1 MANSFNDLK
10 MLGIGSVI
18 VIPKKAGAG
27 LSQTAV
33 NQMASHF
40 SSRETS
46 QISGL
51 ASTMREAGRLLAPP
65 QPMRYF
71 ANLGIVYG
79 TVDPDGYKA
88 LVKQA
93 GKDAE
98 VSLVPALSIIRPVNT
113 QAATAPKSS
122 TTWGIRRPGVPA
134 LWKQGLTGKGVLV
147 GHLDTGVDGKHAT
160 LKKAVEQFAEFDDLG
175 EMVPNAKPHDTAEH
189 GTHTAATIAGRAVN
203 GVHVGVAYE
212 AGLAS
217 AIVIEGGEVIARV
230 LGGMD
235 WSLGQ
240 GVRILSM
247 SLGLR
252 GWFNQFLPLTRLL
265 RARGVLPV
273 FAVGNEGPGTSRS
286 PGNYPEAL
294 SVGACDRQN
303 RVAEFSSSQRFARTK
318 EPLVPDLVVPGVG
331 VISAK
336 PGGGYQSMDGSSMA
350 TPHVA
355 GLAALLMQAKPL
367 ASIDQIEK
375 AILGSCT
382 RPPGISD
389 LRGNRGIPDAAKAL
403 SLL

>member
-1 MANSFNDLK
+1 MASSFNDLK

-18 VIPKKAGAG
+18 VIPKDAGAG
-27 LSQTAV
+27 LKQSAV
-33 NQMASHF
+33 NEMATHF
-40 SSRETS
+40 TSRETS

-65 QPMRYF
+65 RPMRF
-71 ANLGIVYG
+71 FSNLGVVYG

-98 VSLVPALSIIRPVNT
+98 VALVPALSIIRPVVT
-113 QAATAPKSS
+113 AAASAPKSS
-122 TTWGIRRPGVPA
+122 TTWGIRRLGVPA

-147 GHLDTGVDGKHAT
+147 AHLDTGVDGKHAV
-160 LKKAVEQFAEFDDLG
+160 LKRAVEHFAEFDELG
-175 EMVPNAKPHDTAEH
+175 ELVPDAKPHDTAAH
-189 GTHTAATIAGRAVN
+189 GTHTAGTIAGRAVN

-230 LGGMD
+230 LAGMD

-240 GVRILSM
+240 GARILSM

-252 GWFNQFLPLTRLL
+252 GWFSQFRPLTRLV
-265 RARGVLPV
+265 RARGVLPI

-294 SVGACDRQN
+294 SVGACDRHDQ
-303 RVAEFSSSQRFARTK
+303 VAEFSSSQKFARVK
-318 EPLVPDLVVPGVG
+318 DALVPDLVAPGVG

-367 ASIDQIEK
+367 ASIDQIEA
-375 AILGSCT
+375 AILGSCAL
-382 RPPGISD
+382 PASIPQ
-389 LRGNRGIPDAAKAL
+389 LRGNRGVPNGPKAL